1 MKILLILL
9 IAAPVLVCVF
19 FAYLSMNEK
28 APDTAF
34 VGGKLRACPDTP
46 NCVSSETTGD
56 KFIEPLKPAYSAQ
69 LDALWAKTIKSLS
82 DMGGTIEKQDDGFV
96 WATFQSKLFK
106 FTDDVELRK
115 DAEAG
120 VVQIRSSS
128 RSGKSDLGVNGKRVE
143 ALRLL
148 VTNDG

>member
-1 MKILLILL
+1 MKILLAILVAL
-9 IAAPVLVCVF
+9 PILVCVF

-28 APDTAF
+28 APATAL
-34 VGGKLRACPDTP
+34 VDGKLRACPDTP
-46 NCVSSETTGD
+46 NCVSSETTGE
-56 KFIEPLKPAYSAQ
+56 KFIEPLTPVDVAQ
-69 LDALWAKTIKSLS
+69 LDEMWEKSNTSLS
-82 DMGGTIEKQDDGFV
+82 AMGGKIESQDDGFV

-128 RSGKSDLGVNGKRVE
+128 RSGKSDLGVNRKRVE
-143 ALRLL
+143 ALRAY
-148 VTNDG
+148 